1 MKLLVGD
8 TIAEAIRE
16 VLRDPDDD
24 RIAAVAF
31 VGRNPLAWIPQAQ
44 GLRLYCWP
52 LAGATHPDGIRALVA
67 AGADVHLVPHL
78 HTKVYWSRRY
88 GAVLGSANLSQSALG
103 TGGLHEAAVKL
114 MPGELDIDRIVAAF
128 QAQGL
133 GVGDPVNFAAA
144 LAQLDI
150 DHATYQ
156 QRNGKATGGRQRNR
170 LPTFGEWLDSP
181 FRKKWQ
187 IDYWSDPV
195 DENPVAPDEKDVDWI
210 YANAANDSD
219 ERALRLAVPTL
230 ELRLNAE
237 RTALARNSKPFWW
250 YPERTYRT
258 DVPGFAATPY
268 TWVCREHIPTGE
280 TVPFDPTEG
289 AFCKALRYA
298 VREAWDDFVNVDGYV
313 SQAFLDA
320 LAQGYRS

>member
-1 MKLLVGD
+1 MKLLVGNA
-8 TIAEAIRE
+8 ISQAIRE

-31 VGRNPLAWIPQAQ
+31 VGRDPLEWIPQAQ

-67 AGADVHLVPHL
+67 AGAEVHLVPRL
-78 HTKVYWSRRY
+78 HAKVYWSRRH
-88 GAVLGSANLSQSALG
+88 GAVLGSANLSQNALG
-103 TGGLHEAAVKL
+103 EGGLHEAAVRL
-114 MPGELDIDRIVAAF
+114 MPGELDINCIVATF
-128 QAQGL
+128 RTEGL
-133 GVGDPVNFAAA
+133 GVSDPADFAAA

-150 DHATYQ
+150 DHAAYQ
-156 QRNGKATGGRQRNR
+156 QRNGKATGVRQTNR

-187 IDYWSDPV
+187 VDYWSDPV
-195 DENPVAPDEKDVDWI
+195 DENPAAPGEKDVDWI

-219 ERALRLAVPTL
+219 EKALRLAMPTL

-258 DVPGFAATPY
+258 DTPSFTATPY
-268 TWVCREHIPTGE
+268 TWVCRECVPTSE
-280 TVPFDPTEG
+280 TVPFDLSED
-289 AFCKALRYA
+289 AFRKALRYA
-298 VREAWDDFVNVDGYV
+298 VREAWDDLVNVDGSV
-313 SQAFLDA
+313 SKAFIHA
-320 LAQGYRS
+320 LAQGYRD